1 MPGRSVLLLL
11 AVAGLG
17 LGALAGAAEAATLNV
32 ANNGQ
37 DSGTCG
43 AAASPCRS
51 ISQAI
56 ANASAGD
63 RIVVGPGRY
72 GDLDGDG
79 NFTSPGEEAAEVGSG
94 CFCMIKVDKPLT
106 IESRAGAGATVLD
119 AGGALVNVVQ
129 ILANGVVFGRAKKG
143 FTLTG
148 GGDNDG
154 LRIQNAT
161 GVKVA
166 GNVALS
172 NAIAGFTI
180 FGGSGHMLTGNLA
193 SGNGDAGFS
202 LDDFGAGH
210 ILTGNLAIAN
220 ASLGFTFGGTGH
232 LLTGNMASANT
243 MNGFNFSG
251 TGHQLR
257 GNVAAGN
264 AVDGFLVTDTTGILL
279 SANAI
284 HGNGRRGI
292 RLSNNGTATISG
304 NNIYGNDPTGIW
316 CGLLNGSGNAIVAE
330 NNFWGA
336 ATGPGAD
343 PADDVCNTGAGSST
357 TTAPLA
363 PKEVKGKAKPL
374 F

>member
-1 MPGRSVLLLL
+1 MSTLLPGRPVLLLL

-32 ANNGQ
+32 ANNGV

-79 NFTSPGEEAAEVGSG
+79 AFTSAGEEAPSVACS
-94 CFCMIKVDKPLT
+94 CMIKVDKAVT

-119 AGGALVNVVQ
+119 VGGLPGNVVG
-129 ILANGVVFGRAKKG
+129 ILASGVVFGRAKKG

-148 GGDNDG
+148 GISG
-154 LRIQNAT
+154 LVVFSGT
-161 GVKVA
+161 SGVSVA
-166 GNVALS
+166 GNLATA
-172 NAIAGFTI
+172 NPNYGFY
-180 FGGSGHMLTGNLA
+180 FDGSGHVGSGNAAHASNNGFYLRDSGHTLTGNLA
-193 SGNGDAGFS
+193 SGNVVGFAFEGS
-202 LDDFGAGH
+202 GH
-210 ILTGNLAIAN
+210 HLTGNVASAN
-220 ASLGFTFGGTGH
+220 SAYGFSFVGSGHLLSSNVASANDQVGVFAQAGSGHVFSGNAVHGNGVGTAWGGTGT
-232 LLTGNMASANT
+232 LSKNNLY
-243 MNGFNFSG
+243 
-251 TGHQLR
+251 
-257 GNVAAGN
+257 GNVNCGMN
-264 AVDGFLVTDTTGILL
+264 NQSG
-279 SANAI
+279 SAIDA
-284 HGNGRRGI
+284 R
-292 RLSNNGTATISG
+292 
-304 NNIYGNDPTGIW
+304 
-316 CGLLNGSGNAIVAE
+316 

-343 PADDVCNTGAGSST
+343 PADNVCNFGAGSST
-357 TTAPLA
+357 TTAPFST
-363 PKEVKGKAKPL
+363 KESPVKSRPL